1 MMRIEIREA
10 EIKDSPLILRFIKE
24 LAIYEKAGDLVETTV
39 ERIEESIFGSD
50 STTHSIICLIDGEP
64 VGFAVYFYNYST
76 WIGRNGLY
84 LEDLYVSPKYR
95 KIGAGKAILKH
106 LAQTA
111 VSRGCGRFEWG
122 VLDWNEPA
130 IEFYKS
136 IGAKPQDEWIIYR
149 LSGKDLLTFAQD

>member
-64 VGFAVYFYNYST
+64 VGFAVYFVP
-76 WIGRNGLY
+76 R
-84 LEDLYVSPKYR
+84 
-95 KIGAGKAILKH
+95 
-106 LAQTA
+106 
-111 VSRGCGRFEWG
+111 RFICITE
-122 VLDWNEPA
+122 V
-130 IEFYKS
+130 
-136 IGAKPQDEWIIYR
+136 
-149 LSGKDLLTFAQD
+149 